1 MKKHNDSSKLS
12 GILPPNQLGPNH
24 YGLGMSIEYW
34 IGELQRNIL
43 EKNKFDKMFLDFK
56 KENCTNN
63 NSCLSK
69 NIQNLDFLSF

>member
-43 EKNKFDKMFLDFK
+43 EKNKFDKMFLDF
-56 KENCTNN
+56 
-63 NSCLSK
+63 
-69 NIQNLDFLSF
+69 